1 MSDQQVQE
9 TTDENF
15 DDDGSVPFDDGE
27 SDAAEPV
34 KSGYYSGCKALANS
48 GTDWGET
55 EAGDP
60 QTIVN
65 VWVPKLD
72 REFPV
77 YLVFGDSKEGKR
89 ASRDIS
95 IEKLKACGWDGSEEM
110 PFRGI
115 DKNEIT
121 VRISYDTYRGKTSLR
136 ADIVTGGRFKHEM
149 PVEKR
154 NAFAAELSKHA
165 AALASGTAS
174 SAPSSAPSGT
184 SRPAQRQAPAQGGY
198 SKEWD
203 KGGNSKAP
211 TGGKVQL

>member
-1 MSDQQVQE
+1 MSEQQVQDVGE
-9 TTDENF
+9 ENF
-15 DDDGSVPFDDGE
+15 DDGSVPFDDGTDG
-27 SDAAEPV
+27 DAAEPV

-77 YLVFGDSKEGKR
+77 YLVFGEAKNGKR

-95 IEKLKACGWDGSEEM
+95 IEKLKACGWDGSDVM
-110 PFRGI
+110 PFVGI

-121 VRISYDTYRGKTSLR
+121 VRLSYDTYGGKTTLR

-174 SAPSSAPSGT
+174 SAPSGN
-184 SRPAQRQAPAQGGY
+184 SRPAQRQASAQGGY
-198 SKEWD
+198 AKNWD
-203 KGGNSKAP
+203 NGGNAKAP
-211 TGGKVQL
+211 TGGKVDLG